1 MGFIIRDDQ
10 GRAVALGARHED
22 FLLDAF
28 HAELLGCLAGV
39 QEAAKLG
46 IQRITL
52 EVDAAL
58 IKEALQTND
67 YRLAPTGGVIAEIKQ
82 LMSAKFMSCTVS
94 VCKHE

>member
-1 MGFIIRDDQ
+1 LSESRQTAHWQKPKAGELKLNYDGAFNHERHDGGWGFIIWDDQ
-10 GRAVALGARHED
+10 GRAVASGARRED

-39 QEAAKLG
+39 WEAAKLG

-58 IKEALQTND
+58 MKEAL
-67 YRLAPTGGVIAEIKQ
+67 
-82 LMSAKFMSCTVS
+82 
-94 VCKHE
+94 